1 MNYDGSE
8 IAVWKVRLVLGV
20 FAAIVML
27 VISSPVIVREVL
39 KVMM

>member
-8 IAVWKVRLVLGV
+8 IAAWKVKLVLGV

-27 VISSPVIVREVL
+27 VISSPVIVREII
-39 KVMM
+39 KVMT